1 MQTDGKNIKADG
13 KKKYDE
19 EAENMVAG
27 IWVCV
32 CALLFIASFLHC
44 FYQWK
49 EEGGGGGN
57 PPDQRQRVKLKEMSS
72 LPIKKT
78 PH

>member
-27 IWVCV
+27 VWVCV
-32 CALLFIASFLHC
+32 CALLFIASFLQC

-49 EEGGGGGN
+49 EEGGVGGGG
-57 PPDQRQRVKLKEMSS
+57 SS
-72 LPIKKT
+72 RSTAKSKT
-78 PH
+78 ERDVLTSH

>member
-49 EEGGGGGN
+49 EEGGGGG
-57 PPDQRQRVKLKEMSS
+57 
-72 LPIKKT
+72 
-78 PH
+78 

>member
-27 IWVCV
+27 VWVCV

-49 EEGGGGGN
+49 EEGGGGG
-57 PPDQRQRVKLKEMSS
+57 RESS
-72 LPIKKT
+72 RSTAKSKT
-78 PH
+78 ERDVLTSH

>member
-19 EAENMVAG
+19 EPENVVAG
-27 IWVCV
+27 VWVCV

-44 FYQWK
+44 FISGKKKVGW
-49 EEGGGGGN
+49 GD

>member
-19 EAENMVAG
+19 VAENMVAG
-27 IWVCV
+27 VWVCV

-49 EEGGGGGN
+49 EEGGVGWG
-57 PPDQRQRVKLKEMSS
+57 SS
-72 LPIKKT
+72 RSTAKSKT
-78 PH
+78 ESDVLTSH

>member
-1 MQTDGKNIKADG
+1 
-13 KKKYDE
+13 
-19 EAENMVAG
+19 MVAG
-27 IWVCV
+27 VWVCV

-44 FYQWK
+44 FMMYFSEK
-49 EEGGGGGN
+49 KKEGGGGGD
-57 PPDQRQRVKLKEMSS
+57 PPDQQQRVKLKEMSS

>member
-32 CALLFIASFLHC
+32 CALLFIASFLYC

-49 EEGGGGGN
+49 EEGGGGG
-57 PPDQRQRVKLKEMSS
+57 
-72 LPIKKT
+72 
-78 PH
+78 

>member
-1 MQTDGKNIKADG
+1 MQTDGKNIKADS

-27 IWVCV
+27 VWVCV

-44 FYQWK
+44 FISGKKKVGW
-49 EEGGGGGN
+49 GG
-57 PPDQRQRVKLKEMSS
+57 SS
-72 LPIKKT
+72 RSTAKSKTERDVLPIKKT

>member
-32 CALLFIASFLHC
+32 CALLFITSFLHC

-49 EEGGGGGN
+49 EEGGGGG
-57 PPDQRQRVKLKEMSS
+57 ESS
-72 LPIKKT
+72 RSTAKSKT
-78 PH
+78 ERDVLTSH